1 MAIRARVSVITCCA
15 HSEKVV
21 LRYWLLLM
29 LPLVG
34 LVCIKSDK
42 SDPIFNSRSLD
53 STFGS
58 DPRIK
63 KLRRKKE
70 RRIITKK
77 STWLGAQMVE
87 RLVEHSDW
95 TWAKATSDWTLVPDR
110 WKRTRDRPSVRWITW
125 TYLDRWWS
133 RDYYFEPHNSGINC
147 TRSLHAELGPSGFL
161 SERSVW
167 FGISDH
173 FNLKHLFIYN
183 PTWKSVILA
192 TKCHK

>member
-53 STFGS
+53 SIWLW
-58 DPRIK
+58 PQNQK
-63 KLRRKKE
+63 NYE
-70 RRIITKK
+70 EKK
-77 STWLGAQMVE
+77 SVESLQKNRRGSALRWLRDWLSILIGPGLRPLLIGPWFRTVGRE
-87 RLVEHSDW
+87 RETV
-95 TWAKATSDWTLVPDR
+95 
-110 WKRTRDRPSVRWITW
+110 RPSWITW

-147 TRSLHAELGPSGFL
+147 TRSLHAESWDRLVFCPKGRYDLVSL
-161 SERSVW
+161 I
-167 FGISDH
+167 IS
-173 FNLKHLFIYN
+173 I
-183 PTWKSVILA
+183 
-192 TKCHK
+192 